1 MLDNDL
7 SLEKYILDHIDTEG
21 TLMED
26 LSRQTN
32 LKTVHPQMSSGH
44 LQGKI
49 LEMIS
54 KLVRPSRILEI
65 GTFTGYSAISLAR
78 GLKENGKLVTI
89 DIDDELKEMAARFFQ
104 LAGCT
109 DKIIQIT
116 GDALEVMKEMDE
128 NFDLIFIDGEKSE
141 YPAYYQLAV
150 NLLNPRGLILAD
162 NVLWGGKVVEN
173 NSKNDIFTAGILE
186 FNKIVRDDVRVE
198 KVILP
203 VRDGIFMI
211 RKKAETV

>member
-1 MLDNDL
+1 MLDNNL
-7 SLEKYILDHIDTEG
+7 SLEEYILDHIETEG
-21 TLMED
+21 TLMEE

-54 KLVRPSRILEI
+54 KLVQPSRILEI

-78 GLKENGKLVTI
+78 GLKENGELVTI
-89 DIDDELKEMAARFFQ
+89 DIDDELKEMASGFFK
-104 LAGCT
+104 LAGCI
-109 DKIIQIT
+109 DKITQIT
-116 GDALEVMKEMDE
+116 GNALEVMKEMDE
-128 NFDLIFIDGEKSE
+128 SFDLIFIDGEKSE

-150 NLLNPRGLILAD
+150 NLLNPGGLILAD
-162 NVLWGGKVVEN
+162 NVLWGGKVVDNE
-173 NSKNDIFTAGILE
+173 SEKDVFTAGILE
-186 FNKIVRDDVRVE
+186 FNKIVKDDIRVE

-211 RKKAETV
+211 RKKIET

>member
-1 MLDNDL
+1 MLDINL
-7 SLEKYILDHIDTEG
+7 SLEKYILEHIEPEG
-21 TLMED
+21 SLMEE

-54 KLVRPSRILEI
+54 KLVQPSRILEI

-78 GLKENGKLVTI
+78 GLKENGELVTI
-89 DIDDELKEMAARFFQ
+89 DIDDELKEMASGFFK
-104 LAGCT
+104 LAGCI
-109 DKIIQIT
+109 DKITQIT
-116 GDALEVMKEMDE
+116 GNALEVMKEMDE
-128 NFDLIFIDGEKSE
+128 SFDLIFIDGEKSE

-150 NLLNPRGLILAD
+150 NLLNPGGLILAD
-162 NVLWGGKVVEN
+162 NVLWGGKVVD
-173 NSKNDIFTAGILE
+173 NDSEKDVFTAGILE
-186 FNKIVRDDVRVE
+186 FNKIVKDDIRVE

-211 RKKAETV
+211 RKKIET

>member
-1 MLDNDL
+1 MLDNNL
-7 SLEKYILDHIDTEG
+7 SLEKYILDHIETEG
-21 TLMED
+21 ALMEE

-54 KLVRPSRILEI
+54 KLVQPSRILEI

-78 GLKENGKLVTI
+78 GLKENGELVTI
-89 DIDDELKEMAARFFQ
+89 DIDDELKEMASGFFK
-104 LAGCT
+104 LAGCI
-109 DKIIQIT
+109 DKITQIT
-116 GDALEVMKEMDE
+116 GNALEVMKEMDE
-128 NFDLIFIDGEKSE
+128 SFDLIFIDGEKSE

-150 NLLNPRGLILAD
+150 NLLNPGGLILAD
-162 NVLWGGKVVEN
+162 NVLWGGKVVD
-173 NSKNDIFTAGILE
+173 NDSEKDVFTAGILE
-186 FNKIVRDDVRVE
+186 FNKIVKDDIRVE

-211 RKKAETV
+211 RKKIET